1 MVLEAFLCFPA
12 ATLPGTLTT
21 LFFHQNFSEPAMAT
35 RRLVLAYL
43 NSPFWPEAFILPLI
57 SISISF
63 VSYSP
68 FHLLPPFEDT
78 PAI

>member
-21 LFFHQNFSEPAMAT
+21 IFFHQNFSEPAMAT

-43 NSPFWPEAFILPLI
+43 NPSPLLARGLYFTFDFYIHLIRILF
-57 SISISF
+57 SF
-63 VSYSP
+63 P
-68 FHLLPPFEDT
+68 FASTL
-78 PAI
+78 